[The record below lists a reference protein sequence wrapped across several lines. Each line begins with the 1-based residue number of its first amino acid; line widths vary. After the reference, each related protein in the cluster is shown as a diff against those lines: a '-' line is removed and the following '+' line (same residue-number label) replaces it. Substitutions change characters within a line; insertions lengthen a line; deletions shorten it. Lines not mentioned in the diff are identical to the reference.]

1 MLKLSSKSYVTVN
14 GAAMA
19 PQAARARGAICPLKS
34 TRSCRCLLL
43 PPLPSTEEYMR
54 KLLLQLSNLCFSE
67 GNVKQKLL
75 ESFHEHLL
83 FHLPHG

>member
-34 TRSCRCLLL
+34 TRMVAKMTSNHCLSDKRRNPAEMDRLRIGAKDD
-43 PPLPSTEEYMR
+43 TTGE
-54 KLLLQLSNLCFSE
+54 
-67 GNVKQKLL
+67 VA
-75 ESFHEHLL
+75 
-83 FHLPHG
+83 

>member
-34 TRSCRCLLL
+34 TRTIYLAGLS
-43 PPLPSTEEYMR
+43 SS
-54 KLLLQLSNLCFSE
+54 LLQPSSAGE
-67 GNVKQKLL
+67 
-75 ESFHEHLL
+75 
-83 FHLPHG
+83 